1 MMPRAS
7 ARYRPTVDL
16 GARTI
21 WQLYWWALV
30 LRAGAGLA
38 AYALTQYTEVPFFED
53 ALYYEEMG
61 YSVASDWLSGRAVDF
76 TTLSRGA
83 QTASLMVTAIAV
95 FYYITQGVR
104 ALPLLLVLYSAVTAW
119 VPVYIYR
126 ITREVG
132 APAAA
137 ARGAGWLVALSPAF
151 VFWSGSLYK
160 EGLVMLALGAGVYHA
175 LCLQSRWRGR
185 SLAIV
190 TAAMFALFALR
201 FYLAIMMGVVIV
213 LGLLWGRR
221 DRKVGLRQPHAL
233 MPPLIR
239 QAFIA
244 AAFVG
249 LMITL
254 GFTENAERRL
264 AESPEGTVVELDLSR
279 LNVDRQWSA
288 TSAYSG
294 YLTEAD
300 ISTPTGAVRYFP
312 VGLVYFLAVPFPW
325 QFGSLRQNLVI
336 PETAFWLLLYPLV
349 GIGVVRAL
357 RVNQAGTMVLLAAT
371 GGMCVIYTL
380 VSGNVGLAYRMR
392 SQVWLLWAPLAAW
405 GWEIL
410 RERRRARGGRAGE
423 SRRHPGSQRSVVR

>member
-1 MMPRAS
+1 MTLRGS
-7 ARYRPTVDL
+7 ARYRAAVDPE
-16 GARTI
+16 ARTI
-21 WQLYWWALV
+21 WRLYWWALA
-30 LRAGAGLA
+30 LRAAAGLA
-38 AYALTQYTEVPFFED
+38 AFVLTQYTDVPFFED

-61 YSVASDWLSGRAVDF
+61 YSVANDWLSGRAVDF

-95 FYYITQGVR
+95 FYYITQGIR
-104 ALPLLLVLYSAVTAW
+104 ALPVLLILYSAVTAL

-126 ITREVG
+126 VTRELGV
-132 APAAA
+132 PATAA
-137 ARGAGWLVALSPAF
+137 SRAGWLVAISPAF

-160 EGLVMLALGAGVYHA
+160 EGLVMLALSAGVYHA
-175 LCLQSRWRGR
+175 LRLQSRWQGR
-185 SLAIV
+185 SLAML
-190 TAAMFALFALR
+190 AAALSALLALR

-221 DRKVGLRQPHAL
+221 DRKVQSQQHAL

-249 LMITL
+249 LMISL
-254 GFTENAERRL
+254 GFTENAEHRL
-264 AESPEGTVVELDLSR
+264 TESPEGTVVELDLSR

-300 ISTPTGAVRYFP
+300 ISTPAGAVRYFP

-349 GIGVVRAL
+349 GIGIVRGL
-357 RVNQAGTMVLLAAT
+357 RVNRPGTLVLVAAT
-371 GGMCVIYTL
+371 SGMCVIYTL

-392 SQVWLLWAPLAAW
+392 SQVWLLLAPLAAW
-405 GWEIL
+405 GWEVL
-410 RERRRARGGRAGE
+410 RERHRVRSGRAVPMP
-423 SRRHPGSQRSVVR
+423 RRPVSPRSVVR

>member
-1 MMPRAS
+1 MTPGVS
-7 ARYRPTVDL
+7 TRYSTAVDPE
-16 GARTI
+16 ARTVR
-21 WQLYWWALV
+21 QLYWWAFV
-30 LRAGAGLA
+30 LRASAGLA
-38 AYALTQYTEVPFFED
+38 VYVLTQYTDVPFLED

-76 TTLSRGA
+76 TTLSGGA
-83 QTASLMVTAIAV
+83 QTASLMVTVIAV
-95 FYYITQGVR
+95 FYYITQGIR

-119 VPVYIYR
+119 VPIYIYR
-126 ITREVG
+126 ITRELGV
-132 APAAA
+132 PATAA
-137 ARGAGWLVALSPAF
+137 GRAGWLVAFSPAF

-160 EGLVMLALGAGVYHA
+160 EGLVMLALSAGVYHT
-175 LCLQSRWRGR
+175 LRLQSRWQGR
-185 SLAIV
+185 SLAMV
-190 TAAMFALFALR
+190 AVALVALLPLR
-201 FYLAIMMGVVIV
+201 SYLAIMMAFVTV
-213 LGLLWGRR
+213 LGLLWRRR
-221 DRKVGLRQPHAL
+221 DQKVRSQPHVL
-233 MPPLIR
+233 MPPVIR

-244 AAFVG
+244 TAFVG
-249 LMITL
+249 LMIAL

-300 ISTPTGAVRYFP
+300 ISTPAGAVRYFP

-349 GIGVVRAL
+349 GIGVVRGL
-357 RVNQAGTMVLLAAT
+357 RVNRPGTLVLLAAT
-371 GGMCVIYTL
+371 SGMCVIYTL

-405 GWEIL
+405 GWEVL
-410 RERRRARGGRAGE
+410 RERRRVRSGRVVQVRRRPV
-423 SRRHPGSQRSVVR
+423 SRRSVVR

>member
-1 MMPRAS
+1 MKPGVS
-7 ARYRPTVDL
+7 ARYRAAIDPE
-16 GARTI
+16 ARTI
-21 WQLYWWALV
+21 WRLFWWALV
-30 LRAGAGLA
+30 LRATAGLA
-38 AYALTQYTEVPFFED
+38 AYMLTQYTDVPFLED

-61 YSVASDWLSGRAVDF
+61 YSVANDWLSGRTVDF
-76 TTLSRGA
+76 ATLSRGA
-83 QTASLMVTAIAV
+83 QTASLMVTVIAV

-104 ALPLLLVLYSAVTAW
+104 ALPLLMILYSAVTAW

-126 ITREVG
+126 ITRELGV
-132 APAAA
+132 PATTAT
-137 ARGAGWLVALSPAF
+137 RAGWLVALSPAF

-175 LCLQSRWRGR
+175 LCLQSRWEGR
-185 SLAIV
+185 SLVIV
-190 TAAMFALFALR
+190 AAALFALSTLR
-201 FYLAIMMGVVIV
+201 SYLAVMMGVVIV
-213 LGLLWGRR
+213 LGLLWGRQ
-221 DRKVGLRQPHAL
+221 DQKVQSRQHTLVPS
-233 MPPLIR
+233 LIR

-254 GFTENAERRL
+254 GLGENAEHRL
-264 AESPEGTVVELDLSR
+264 AESREGVVVELDLSR

-349 GIGVVRAL
+349 GIGIVRGL
-357 RVNQAGTMVLLAAT
+357 RVNRRGTLVLVAAT
-371 GGMCVIYTL
+371 AGMCVIYTL

-392 SQVWLLWAPLAAW
+392 SQVWLLWAPLASW
-405 GWEIL
+405 GWEVL
-410 RERRRARGGRAGE
+410 RERRARAG
-423 SRRHPGSQRSVVR
+423 RPVRMRYHPVSQRPVAK